1 MTKETVQIFGTL
13 WFFIYFF
20 FRLFWELLHIQS
32 LAECSWSIV
41 SPFTILLSFYWCY
54 PRSHYVNVVRS
65 NWGTH
70 YNIDCVLTGRAAMWY
85 DFDAVL
91 CIQVFVIELRWCY
104 AVKILIP
111 FIRMAEGAFGFQSNG
126 ERRSALVHWIGS
138 VVTKPPKKKG
148 ELCWLGSYFRP
159 CQKI

>member
-1 MTKETVQIFGTL
+1 MIFES
-13 WFFIYFF
+13 FFVLGVIAHSISCWVFVMYSQPIYHSIFF
-20 FRLFWELLHIQS
+20 L
-32 LAECSWSIV
+32 
-41 SPFTILLSFYWCY
+41 CY
-54 PRSHYVNVVRS
+54 HRSHYVNVLRS
-65 NWGTH
+65 NGGTH

-85 DFDAVL
+85 DFNAVL
-91 CIQVFVIELRWCY
+91 CIQVFVMELRWCY